1 MVAVDFDP
9 AGVAGGDLP
18 AVLRGLAAGRTRRR
32 TAEGGPSASGLVGRL
47 VGLGAGARL
56 DVVVEV
62 VRGGVAVVLGF
73 GSAGEVRVDAAF
85 KELGFDS
92 LTAVELRNRLS
103 VVTGLR
109 LPATLVFDYPTP
121 RVLAEYLC
129 TRLTGETAGSAAHAP
144 VVAAAR
150 RR

>member
-1 MVAVDFDP
+1 M
-9 AGVAGGDLP
+9 DLP
-18 AVLRGLAAGRTRRR
+18 VVLRGLVGGRVRRR
-32 TAEGGPSASGLVGRL
+32 VAEGGLVGSGLVGRL
-47 VGLGAGARL
+47 VGLDAAARL
-56 DVVVEV
+56 GVVVDV

-73 GSAGEVRVDAAF
+73 GSLGEVRVDVAF

-121 RVLAEYLC
+121 RVLAEY
-129 TRLTGETAGSAAHAP
+129 
-144 VVAAAR
+144 
-150 RR
+150 